1 MIEIIPAIDILEGRC
16 VRLEQG
22 NYRLKKVYE
31 KDPLEAAK
39 EFEDYGIRRLHVVDL
54 DGAKAKQVVNWKTI
68 EKIAEKTSLIM
79 DFGGGIKETK
89 DLKIVYDCGAAMAVI
104 GSTAVENKPLFLE
117 WLEEYGSQKLILG
130 ADVMDRK
137 IAVAA
142 WDEITDIEII
152 PFLEDNIKAGVQQ
165 VLCTDIS
172 RDGMMQGPAV
182 ELYQEITGRFPELK
196 IIASGGISSVND
208 LNRLQDSGI
217 PAVIIG
223 KALYEG
229 NIKLIEL
236 KEFL

>member
-22 NYRLKKVYE
+22 DFRMKKVYE

-39 EFEDYGIRRLHVVDL
+39 EFEDHGIRRLHVVDL
-54 DGAKAKQVVNWKTI
+54 DGAKAKRVINWKVI

-89 DLKIVYDCGAAMAVI
+89 DLKIVYDCGAVMAVI
-104 GSTAVENKPLFLE
+104 GSAAVENKALFHK
-117 WLEEYGSQKLILG
+117 WLEEYGSQKLILA
-130 ADVMDRK
+130 ADVKDRK
-137 IAVAA
+137 IAVSA
-142 WDEITDIEII
+142 WDDVTDIEII
-152 PFLEDNIKAGVQQ
+152 SFLEENLNAGVRQ

-172 RDGMMQGPAV
+172 KDGMMQGPAV
-182 ELYQEITGRFPELK
+182 ELYEEITDRFPDLK

-208 LNRLQDSGI
+208 VNRLQDSGI

-229 NIKLIEL
+229 NIKLAEL
-236 KEFL
+236 KKFL

>member
-16 VRLEQG
+16 VRLKQG

-31 KDPLEAAK
+31 KDPVEAAK
-39 EFEDYGIRRLHVVDL
+39 EFEDHGIKRLHVVDL
-54 DGAKAKQVVNWKTI
+54 DGAKAKRVVNWKAI

-89 DLKIVYDCGAAMAVI
+89 DLKIVYGCGAAMAVI
-104 GSTAVENKPLFLE
+104 GSIAVENKALFHE
-117 WLEEYGSQKLILG
+117 WLEEYGSQKLILA
-130 ADVMDRK
+130 ADVKDRK
-137 IAVAA
+137 IAVSA
-142 WDEITDIEII
+142 WNEITDIEIMVFI
-152 PFLEDNIKAGVQQ
+152 EDNIKAGVQQ

-172 RDGMMQGPAV
+172 KDGMMQGPAV
-182 ELYQEITGRFPELK
+182 ELYQEITGRFPDLK

-217 PAVIIG
+217 PAAIIG